1 MEKNDKKPL
10 IQVLERAI
18 DILDLLAE
26 ANVPMRTTDLAE
38 KLGISQQSAGNL
50 LRTLYGRGMLSQDK
64 ERRYR
69 LGPHCFYL
77 GSFADE
83 WIKLREV
90 SRSIMYEL
98 REKTGCTVFLGA
110 LENDKLFCLALLCS
124 DAPYFSH
131 PTQVWMD
138 QPHSTACGRLLM
150 ALLPREER
158 LQMLKRISKRQ
169 VTDKTITDPD
179 LLEKSCADIVE
190 CGYSEIREESVP
202 GIWSLAVPVTTPTG
216 KILAGL
222 TLSAKISE
230 RELQTSKFLPLLF
243 DAASRIGRLA
253 MPGAK
258 NEILK

>member
-1 MEKNDKKPL
+1 MVENNDKKPL

-26 ANVPMRTTDLAE
+26 TRVPMRTTDLAE

-90 SRSIMYEL
+90 SRSIVYEL

-110 LENDKLFCLALLCS
+110 LENDKLFCLSLLWS
-124 DAPYFSH
+124 DEPYMSH
-131 PTQVWMD
+131 PPQEWTD

-150 ALLPREER
+150 ALLPQEER
-158 LQMLKRISKRQ
+158 RQMLKRIYKRQ
-169 VTDKTITDPD
+169 VTDKTITDPE
-179 LLEKSCADIVE
+179 LLEKSCAEIAE
-190 CGYSEIREESVP
+190 CGYSEIREESFP

-222 TLSAKISE
+222 TLSAKIAE
-230 RELQTSKFLPLLF
+230 REMQSSKFLPLLF

-253 MPGAK
+253 MPDRK
-258 NEILK
+258 K